1 MDTRQEYPRQT
12 EYYTLYKIED
22 TVYKTEMPHTPAV
35 DEEAPVIVVGAG
47 PSGLAAAWRLTRH
60 GRPVLVLEARNRIG
74 GQVNTRRE
82 AGYLMEEGATIL
94 PSRYEPVMR
103 LVREAGIVDQLIPA
117 GSVIGF
123 ARDGKIHDFR
133 SQALAADAL
142 KSTLVSAKSKLA
154 MVQLGID
161 NVRSR
166 KTLSYE
172 DLSAASALD
181 TMTPKEYCQH
191 HWGMAGEVYEYVI
204 DSTVRGVLGT
214 RGDKISLAELF
225 FMLNNILGSKLW
237 AIKDGYSAYT
247 TALARGLD
255 IRLGAT
261 VTEIAEDRGGV
272 RVEWTGPDGSHTSY
286 GAAAIVTTRANVIP
300 DIVRSL
306 PDADCEFL
314 RSVRY
319 TKVVTANLGLTKAPP
334 GIAASVVQVPRL
346 EDEGLM
352 AFTLEHNKAPGR
364 APEGK
369 GLVCLLTMAEWAET
383 LIDEDDETVLR
394 KVTNAAE
401 KLMPGFSDD
410 IDYVNINRWDP
421 CIVYSRPGLYRELG
435 RFVARRPPDTPIKIA
450 GSFFSSSNMCTA
462 TAAGERAAREVL
474 AGALIRR

>member
-1 MDTRQEYPRQT
+1 M
-12 EYYTLYKIED
+12 
-22 TVYKTEMPHTPAV
+22 
-35 DEEAPVIVVGAG
+35 
-47 PSGLAAAWRLTRH
+47 
-60 GRPVLVLEARNRIG
+60 
-74 GQVNTRRE
+74 
-82 AGYLMEEGATIL
+82 
-94 PSRYEPVMR
+94 
-103 LVREAGIVDQLIPA
+103 
-117 GSVIGF
+117 
-123 ARDGKIHDFR
+123 
-133 SQALAADAL
+133 
-142 KSTLVSAKSKLA
+142 
-154 MVQLGID
+154 
-161 NVRSR
+161 
-166 KTLSYE
+166 
-172 DLSAASALD
+172 
-181 TMTPKEYCQH
+181 
-191 HWGMAGEVYEYVI
+191 
-204 DSTVRGVLGT
+204 
-214 RGDKISLAELF
+214 
-225 FMLNNILGSKLW
+225 
-237 AIKDGYSAYT
+237 
-247 TALARGLD
+247 
-255 IRLGAT
+255 
-261 VTEIAEDRGGV
+261 TEIAEDRGGV

-286 GAAAIVTTRANVIP
+286 GAAAIVTTRANLIP

-314 RSVRY
+314 RSVKY

-394 KVTNAAE
+394 KVTGAAE